1 MPVPRTAPTPS
12 ASSMPARPYPG
23 SAATDQRPPCR
34 DGLARGRDVF
44 GAARGTWRY
53 AANEYVIEFSSLST

>member
-1 MPVPRTAPTPS
+1 
-12 ASSMPARPYPG
+12 MPARPYPG

-34 DGLARGRDVF
+34 GRLARGRDVF